1 MLGLFLTWAFC
12 VARLKSANHKSA
24 NHKSGNYLLGFKF
37 KRARLWMSPVR

>member
-12 VARLKSANHKSA
+12 VARLKSA

-37 KRARLWMSPVR
+37 KRARLWMSRVR